1 MNHTYQFMVNGTV
14 AESLLEELHK
24 LLPIQEAVVEQYLTE
39 GKLINYALSV
49 EEGKSWAIFNANSE
63 MEVMEML
70 IDFPLTEFMQVEISL
85 LTVYHALQQ
94 PAPNFSLN

>member
-1 MNHTYQFMVNGTV
+1 MVNGTV
-14 AESLLEELHK
+14 AGSLLEELHK
-24 LLPIQEAVVEQYLTE
+24 LLPFQEAVVEQYLTE

-85 LTVYHALQQ
+85 LTVYQALQQ